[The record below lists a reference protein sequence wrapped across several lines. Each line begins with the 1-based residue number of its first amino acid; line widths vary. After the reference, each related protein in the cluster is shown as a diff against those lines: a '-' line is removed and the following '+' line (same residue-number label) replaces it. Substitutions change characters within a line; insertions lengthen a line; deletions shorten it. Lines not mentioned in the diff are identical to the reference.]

1 MLVDPKVNTQ
11 SHAVV
16 NPRPWKLIAVM
27 LFVTGIVALS
37 LYKLSNAYVIH
48 QAEQNIE
55 DLLLYHK
62 SIHHYIQQD
71 AHQAFYRAK
80 NNSEMQQEMFSPEL
94 LSSSYIVRNIHRY
107 YNEERRKHGLSKF
120 YYKLAAI
127 NPRNPVNTADGLEKK
142 LINMFNAKKNL
153 KEYHEI
159 IEIKG
164 KKYLYYALPFLT
176 TRKSCLRCH
185 GNRQTAPKQLQDRY
199 PGDGGFDDKIGN
211 IRAIESIRIPLEGEL
226 KTAHVIFI
234 ALLAGSM
241 SLLFLLFFNRRQK
254 YLIKVHTEKLEREIA
269 ERLQAEA
276 AMKESEEKYRRL
288 IKNLPGIVY
297 RGYQDWSVEFIDNK
311 IEQITGYTAEE
322 FNTRKIIWSD
332 IIFPDDIQYVSTD
345 FLNALKT
352 KDQSY
357 VREYRI
363 KAKDN
368 SIYWIQDRGQVV
380 SSGKEVE
387 YISGVFYDITRQK
400 QTEEDSLL
408 LATAV
413 EHAAESVIISDKS
426 GTIQYVNPAFEQLSG
441 FSRQEIVG
449 QNFRIF
455 RSDKHDEAFYKE
467 MWEVISRGNIWSGYI
482 TNRLKDNTHREFETK
497 ISPVLN
503 RSGEIVSFVS
513 VNRDVTQEKVL
524 EAQLQQA
531 HRMQSIG
538 TLAGGIAHDFNNI
551 LSAIIGYTELTV
563 DYLEKESLPYNNLQ
577 EVLEAGNRAKD
588 LINQILTFSRQ
599 SEQNLKPLQL
609 KLIVNDALK
618 LIRATLPS
626 SIEIRTDLK
635 SDAAILGDQIKIH
648 QILMNLCTNASHA
661 MQEMGGVMSVSLS
674 EVEIDSDF
682 IIKHFDVKSGSY
694 LKLSVSDTGHG
705 MPSSLMEHIFDP
717 FFTTKEK
724 GQGTGMGL
732 SVVHGIVKSHN
743 GTIHVYSEPGE
754 GSTFNVY
761 LPVIERQLEQKIR
774 AEKPIPRGTEHIL
787 FVDDEESLINLGKQ
801 VLVSLGYTVTSRINS
816 LEAFELFKTRPNA
829 FDLVITDLTMPNMTG
844 DELALKI
851 MAIRP
856 EIPVILCTGFS
867 TRITEEKAKSM
878 GIKAFIMKPLIK
890 KDIAETLRQ
899 VLDHEK

>member
-1 MLVDPKVNTQ
+1 
-11 SHAVV
+11 
-16 NPRPWKLIAVM
+16 
-27 LFVTGIVALS
+27 
-37 LYKLSNAYVIH
+37 
-48 QAEQNIE
+48 
-55 DLLLYHK
+55 
-62 SIHHYIQQD
+62 
-71 AHQAFYRAK
+71 
-80 NNSEMQQEMFSPEL
+80 
-94 LSSSYIVRNIHRY
+94 
-107 YNEERRKHGLSKF
+107 
-120 YYKLAAI
+120 
-127 NPRNPVNTADGLEKK
+127 
-142 LINMFNAKKNL
+142 
-153 KEYHEI
+153 
-159 IEIKG
+159 
-164 KKYLYYALPFLT
+164 
-176 TRKSCLRCH
+176 
-185 GNRQTAPKQLQDRY
+185 
-199 PGDGGFDDKIGN
+199 
-211 IRAIESIRIPLEGEL
+211 
-226 KTAHVIFI
+226 
-234 ALLAGSM
+234 
-241 SLLFLLFFNRRQK
+241 
-254 YLIKVHTEKLEREIA
+254 
-269 ERLQAEA
+269 
-276 AMKESEEKYRRL
+276 
-288 IKNLPGIVY
+288 
-297 RGYQDWSVEFIDNK
+297 
-311 IEQITGYTAEE
+311 
-322 FNTRKIIWSD
+322 
-332 IIFPDDIQYVSTD
+332 
-345 FLNALKT
+345 
-352 KDQSY
+352 
-357 VREYRI
+357 
-363 KAKDN
+363 
-368 SIYWIQDRGQVV
+368 
-380 SSGKEVE
+380 
-387 YISGVFYDITRQK
+387 
-400 QTEEDSLL
+400 
-408 LATAV
+408 
-413 EHAAESVIISDKS
+413 
-426 GTIQYVNPAFEQLSG
+426 
-441 FSRQEIVG
+441 
-449 QNFRIF
+449 
-455 RSDKHDEAFYKE
+455 
-467 MWEVISRGNIWSGYI
+467 
-482 TNRLKDNTHREFETK
+482 
-497 ISPVLN
+497 
-503 RSGEIVSFVS
+503 
-513 VNRDVTQEKVL
+513 
-524 EAQLQQA
+524 
-531 HRMQSIG
+531 
-538 TLAGGIAHDFNNI
+538 LAGGIAHDFNNI

-661 MQEMGGVMSVSLS
+661 MQEMVGVMSVSLS

>member
-1 MLVDPKVNTQ
+1 MDSKMHAKNNT
-11 SHAVV
+11 AV
-16 NPRPWKLIAVM
+16 NPRPWKLILVM
-27 LFVTGIVALS
+27 FVVTGIVALS
-37 LYKLSNAYVIH
+37 LYYLSNAFVIRE
-48 QAEQNIE
+48 AKKDVQN
-55 DLLLYHK
+55 LLLSNQ

-71 AHQAFYRAK
+71 VRQAFDKLRADGK
-80 NNSEMQQEMFSPEL
+80 MQQELFMPQL
-94 LSSSYIVRNIHRY
+94 MSSSYILRNIHQY
-107 YNEERRKHGLSKF
+107 YNVERRQRGLSEF

-127 NPRNPVNTADGLEKK
+127 NPRNPVNTADDREKM
-142 LINMFNAKKNL
+142 LIHMFNADKDI
-153 KEYHEI
+153 KEYHELV
-159 IEIKG
+159 EING

-176 TRKSCLRCH
+176 TQKSCLNCH
-185 GNRQTAPKQLQDRY
+185 GDRQTAPKQLQDHY
-199 PGDGGFDDKIGN
+199 PGNGGFNDKIGN

-234 ALLAGSM
+234 ALLSGFI
-241 SLLFLLFFNRRQK
+241 SLLFLLFLNRRQK
-254 YLIKVHTEKLEREIA
+254 SLIKIHTEKLEGEIA
-269 ERLQAEA
+269 ERLQVEA
-276 AMKESEEKYRRL
+276 ARKESEEKYRRL

-297 RGYQDWSVEFIDNK
+297 RGRRDWSVEFIDNK
-311 IEQITGYTAEE
+311 IEQLTGYAAEE
-322 FNTRKIIWSD
+322 FNTRKMSWSD
-332 IIFPDDIQYVSTD
+332 IIFSDDIQSVSEHY
-345 FLNALKT
+345 LKALQE

-363 KAKDN
+363 KAKDGK
-368 SIYWIQDRGQVV
+368 IYWIQDRGQVV
-380 SSGKEVE
+380 SNGKNDE

-400 QTEEDSLL
+400 QTEEESLL
-408 LATAV
+408 LVTAI
-413 EHAAESVIISDKS
+413 EHVAESVIISNKS
-426 GTIQYVNPAFEQLSG
+426 GMVQYVNPAFEQLSG
-441 FSRQEIVG
+441 FSRAEIVG
-449 QNFRIF
+449 LNFRILK
-455 RSDKHDEAFYKE
+455 SDKHDETFYKK
-467 MWEVISRGNIWSGYI
+467 MWEVISKGNIWSGNI
-482 TNRLKDNTHREFETK
+482 INRIKDNSLREFETK

-551 LSAIIGYTELTV
+551 LSAIIGYTELTI
-563 DYLEKESLPYNNLQ
+563 DYLEKGSLPYSNLQ

-599 SEQNLKPLQL
+599 SGQDLKPLQL
-609 KLIVNDALK
+609 KLVVNDALK

-626 SIEIRTDLK
+626 SIEIQTDLK

-661 MQEMGGVMSVSLS
+661 MQEKGGVMSVSLS
-674 EVEIDSDF
+674 EIELDSAF
-682 IIKHFDVKSGSY
+682 MVKHFDIKPGAY

-705 MPSSLMEHIFDP
+705 MPASLMEHIFDP

-743 GTIHVYSEPGE
+743 GTIHAYSEPGK

-761 LPVIERQLEQKIR
+761 LPVIEKRLEQRIKS
-774 AEKPIPRGTEHIL
+774 EKPIPAGTEHIL
-787 FVDDEESLINLGKQ
+787 FIDDEESLIKMGKQ
-801 VLVSLGYTVTSRINS
+801 LLVSLGYTVTSRINS
-816 LEAFELFKTRPNA
+816 LEAFELFKARPNE
-829 FDLVITDLTMPNMTG
+829 FDLVITDLTMPNMSG

-851 MAIRP
+851 MAVRS

-867 TRITEEKAKSM
+867 TRITEEKAKSL
-878 GIKAFIMKPLIK
+878 GIKAFIMKPFIK
-890 KDIAETLRQ
+890 KDIAETLRK
-899 VLDHEK
+899 VLDQEN

>member
-1 MLVDPKVNTQ
+1 MHAKNNT
-11 SHAVV
+11 AV
-16 NPRPWKLIAVM
+16 NPRPWKLILVM
-27 LFVTGIVALS
+27 FVVTGIVALS
-37 LYKLSNAYVIH
+37 LYYLSNAFVIRE
-48 QAEQNIE
+48 AKKDVQN
-55 DLLLYHK
+55 LLLSNQ

-71 AHQAFYRAK
+71 VRQAFDKLRADGK
-80 NNSEMQQEMFSPEL
+80 MQQELFMPQL
-94 LSSSYIVRNIHRY
+94 MSSSYILRNIHQY
-107 YNEERRKHGLSKF
+107 YNVERRQRGLSEF

-127 NPRNPVNTADGLEKK
+127 NPRNPVNTADDREKM
-142 LINMFNAKKNL
+142 LIHMFNADKDI
-153 KEYHEI
+153 KEYHELV
-159 IEIKG
+159 EING

-176 TRKSCLRCH
+176 TQKSCLNCH
-185 GNRQTAPKQLQDRY
+185 GDRQTAPKQLQDHY
-199 PGDGGFDDKIGN
+199 PGNGGFNDKIGN

-234 ALLAGSM
+234 ALLSGFI
-241 SLLFLLFFNRRQK
+241 SLLFLLFLNRRQK
-254 YLIKVHTEKLEREIA
+254 SLIKIHTEKLEGEIA
-269 ERLQAEA
+269 ERLQVEA
-276 AMKESEEKYRRL
+276 ARKESEEKYRRL

-297 RGYQDWSVEFIDNK
+297 RGRRDWSVEFIDNK
-311 IEQITGYTAEE
+311 IEQLTGYAAEE
-322 FNTRKIIWSD
+322 FNTRKMSWSD
-332 IIFPDDIQYVSTD
+332 IIFSDDIQSVSEHY
-345 FLNALKT
+345 LKALQE

-363 KAKDN
+363 KAKDGK
-368 SIYWIQDRGQVV
+368 IYWIQDRGQVV
-380 SSGKEVE
+380 SNGKNDE

-400 QTEEDSLL
+400 QTEEESLL
-408 LATAV
+408 LVTAI
-413 EHAAESVIISDKS
+413 EHVAESVIISNKS
-426 GTIQYVNPAFEQLSG
+426 GMVQYVNPAFEQLSG
-441 FSRQEIVG
+441 FSRAEIVG
-449 QNFRIF
+449 LNFRILK
-455 RSDKHDEAFYKE
+455 SDKHDETFYKK
-467 MWEVISRGNIWSGYI
+467 MWEVISKGNIWSGNI
-482 TNRLKDNTHREFETK
+482 INRIKDNSLREFETK

-551 LSAIIGYTELTV
+551 LSAIIGYTELTI
-563 DYLEKESLPYNNLQ
+563 DYLEKGSLPYSNLQ

-599 SEQNLKPLQL
+599 SGQDLKPLQL
-609 KLIVNDALK
+609 KLVVNDALK

-626 SIEIRTDLK
+626 SIEIQTDLK

-661 MQEMGGVMSVSLS
+661 MQEKGGVMSVSLS
-674 EVEIDSDF
+674 EIELDSAF
-682 IIKHFDVKSGSY
+682 MVKHFDIKPGAY

-705 MPSSLMEHIFDP
+705 MPASLMEHIFDP

-743 GTIHVYSEPGE
+743 GTIHAYSEPGK

-761 LPVIERQLEQKIR
+761 LPVIEKRLEQRIKS
-774 AEKPIPRGTEHIL
+774 EKPIPAGTEHIL
-787 FVDDEESLINLGKQ
+787 FIDDEESLIKMGKQ
-801 VLVSLGYTVTSRINS
+801 LLVSLGYTVTSRINS
-816 LEAFELFKTRPNA
+816 LEAFELFKARPNE
-829 FDLVITDLTMPNMTG
+829 FDLVITDLTMPNMSG

-851 MAIRP
+851 MAVRS

-867 TRITEEKAKSM
+867 TRITEEKAKSL
-878 GIKAFIMKPLIK
+878 GIKAFIMKPFIK
-890 KDIAETLRQ
+890 KDIAETLRK
-899 VLDHEK
+899 VLDQEN

>member
-1 MLVDPKVNTQ
+1 MHNQ
-11 SHAVV
+11 RREVV
-16 NPRPWKLIAVM
+16 NPRPWKLLLVM

-37 LYKLSNAYVIH
+37 LYHLSNAYVIRR
-48 QAEQNIE
+48 AEKSIQ
-55 DLLLYHK
+55 DLLLSSQ
-62 SIHHYIQQD
+62 SIHHYIQLD
-71 AHQAFYRAK
+71 VRQAFDKLRADGK
-80 NNSEMQQEMFSPEL
+80 IQPEL
-94 LSSSYIVRNIHRY
+94 FMPELMSSSFILRDIHRY
-107 YNEERRKHGLSKF
+107 YNQERRKRGLSEF
-120 YYKLAAI
+120 YFKLAAI
-127 NPRNPVNTADGLEKK
+127 NPRNLVNTADDREKK
-142 LINMFNAKKNL
+142 LIHLFNTRKDVKT
-153 KEYHEI
+153 YHQI
-159 IEIKG
+159 IEING
-164 KKYLYYALPFLT
+164 KKYLYYALPFMT
-176 TRKSCLRCH
+176 TQKSCLKCH
-185 GNRQTAPKQLQDRY
+185 GDRQTAPKQLQQRY
-199 PGDGGFDDKIGN
+199 TGGGGFNDKIGN
-211 IRAIESIRIPLEGEL
+211 IRAIESIRIPLEVEL
-226 KTAHVIFI
+226 NTAHIIFI
-234 ALLAGSM
+234 ALLAGFM
-241 SLLFLLFFNRRQK
+241 SLFFLLFLNWRQK
-254 YLIKVHTEKLEREIA
+254 NLIQVHTEKSELEIA
-269 ERLQAEA
+269 ERLQAET
-276 AMKESEEKYRRL
+276 AMKKSEEKYRRL

-297 RGYQDWSVEFIDNK
+297 RGYRDWSVDFIDNK

-322 FNTRKIIWSD
+322 FNTRKINWAD
-332 IIFPDDIQYVSTD
+332 IIFLDDIQYVSAD
-345 FLNALKT
+345 FLKALKT

-380 SSGKEVE
+380 PNGKEDE

-400 QTEEDSLL
+400 RTEEESLL
-408 LATAV
+408 LATAI

-426 GTIQYVNPAFEQLSG
+426 GKIQYVNPAFEQLSG
-441 FSRQEIVG
+441 FSREDIVG
-449 QNFRIF
+449 QNFRIL

-482 TNRLKDNTHREFETK
+482 TNRIKDHTLREFETT

-503 RSGEIVSFVS
+503 SSGKIVSFVS

-563 DYLEKESLPYNNLQ
+563 DYLEKGSLPYDNLQ

-599 SEQNLKPLQL
+599 SEQDLKPLQV

-626 SIEIRTDLK
+626 FIEIRTDLK

-661 MQEMGGVMSVSLS
+661 MQEKGGVLSVSLS
-674 EVEIDSDF
+674 EVEIDSGF
-682 IIKHFDVKSGSY
+682 IVKHFDIKSGSY

-705 MPSSLMEHIFDP
+705 MPPSLMEHIFDP

-743 GTIHVYSEPGE
+743 GTIHAYSEPGE

-774 AEKPIPRGTEHIL
+774 DEKPIPLGTEHIL
-787 FVDDEESLINLGKQ
+787 FVDDEESLINMGKQ
-801 VLVSLGYTVTSRINS
+801 LLVSLGYTVTSRINS
-816 LEAFELFKTRPNA
+816 LEAFELFKTRPDA
-829 FDLVITDLTMPNMTG
+829 FDLVITDLTMPNMAG
-844 DELALKI
+844 DELASKI

-856 EIPVILCTGFS
+856 DIPVILCTGFS
-867 TRITEEKAKSM
+867 TRITEEKAKNM

-899 VLDHEK
+899 VMDGQR

>member
-1 MLVDPKVNTQ
+1 RKDIKT
-11 SHAVV
+11 
-16 NPRPWKLIAVM
+16 
-27 LFVTGIVALS
+27 
-37 LYKLSNAYVIH
+37 YH
-48 QAEQNIE
+48 Q
-55 DLLLYHK
+55 
-62 SIHHYIQQD
+62 
-71 AHQAFYRAK
+71 
-80 NNSEMQQEMFSPEL
+80 
-94 LSSSYIVRNIHRY
+94 
-107 YNEERRKHGLSKF
+107 
-120 YYKLAAI
+120 
-127 NPRNPVNTADGLEKK
+127 
-142 LINMFNAKKNL
+142 
-153 KEYHEI
+153 I
-159 IEIKG
+159 IEING
-164 KKYLYYALPFLT
+164 KKYLYYALPFMT
-176 TRKSCLRCH
+176 TQKSCLKCH
-185 GNRQTAPKQLQDRY
+185 GDRQTAPKQLKQLY
-199 PGDGGFDDKIGN
+199 SGGGGFNDKIGN

-226 KTAHVIFI
+226 KTAHIIFI
-234 ALLAGSM
+234 ALLAGFM
-241 SLLFLLFFNRRQK
+241 SLFFLLFLNRRQK
-254 YLIKVHTEKLEREIA
+254 NLINVHTEKLELEIA
-269 ERLQAEA
+269 ERLHAVT
-276 AMKESEEKYRRL
+276 AMKKSEEKYRRL

-297 RGYQDWSVEFIDNK
+297 RGYRDWSVDFIDNK
-311 IEQITGYTAEE
+311 IEHITGYTAEE
-322 FNTRKIIWSD
+322 FNTRKINWAGV
-332 IIFPDDIQYVSTD
+332 IFPDDIQYASAD
-345 FLNALKT
+345 FLKALKT
-352 KDQSY
+352 EGQSY

-380 SSGKEVE
+380 PNGEEDE

-400 QTEEDSLL
+400 RTEEESLL
-408 LATAV
+408 LATAI

-426 GTIQYVNPAFEQLSG
+426 GKIQYVNPAFEQLSG
-441 FSRQEIVG
+441 FSREDIVG
-449 QNFRIF
+449 QNFRIL

-482 TNRLKDNTHREFETK
+482 TNRIKDDTLREFETT

-503 RSGEIVSFVS
+503 SSGKIVSFVS

-563 DYLEKESLPYNNLQ
+563 DYVEKGSLPYDNLQ

-599 SEQNLKPLQL
+599 SEQDLKPLQV

-661 MQEMGGVMSVSLS
+661 MQEKGGVMSVSLS
-674 EVEIDSDF
+674 EVEIDSGF
-682 IIKHFDVKSGSY
+682 IFKHFDIKSGSY

-705 MPSSLMEHIFDP
+705 MPPGLMEHIFDP

-743 GTIHVYSEPGE
+743 GTIHAYSEPGE

-774 AEKPIPRGTEHIL
+774 GEKPIPLGTEHIL
-787 FVDDEESLINLGKQ
+787 FVDDEESLINMGKQ
-801 VLVSLGYTVTSRINS
+801 LLVSLGYTVTSRINS
-816 LEAFELFKTRPNA
+816 LEAFELFKSRPNA
-829 FDLVITDLTMPNMTG
+829 FDLVITDLTMPNMAG

-851 MAIRP
+851 MSIRP

-867 TRITEEKAKSM
+867 TRITEEKAKGM

-899 VLDHEK
+899 VLDGQP

>member
-1 MLVDPKVNTQ
+1 MDSKMHHP
-11 SHAVV
+11 SHTVV
-16 NPRPWKLIAVM
+16 NPRPWKLILVM

-37 LYKLSNAYVIH
+37 LYHLSNAYVIRR
-48 QAEQNIE
+48 AEKSIQ
-55 DLLLYHK
+55 DLLLTNQ
-62 SIHHYIQQD
+62 SIHHYIQLD
-71 AHQAFYRAK
+71 VRQAFDKLRADAK
-80 NNSEMQQEMFSPEL
+80 IQPEL
-94 LSSSYIVRNIHRY
+94 FMPELMSSSYVLRDIHRY
-107 YNEERRKHGLSKF
+107 YNEERRKRGLSDF
-120 YYKLAAI
+120 YFKLAAL
-127 NPRNPVNTADGLEKK
+127 NPRNLVNSADDREKK
-142 LINMFNAKKNL
+142 LIHLFNTNKDVKT
-153 KEYHEI
+153 YHQI
-159 IEIKG
+159 VEIKG
-164 KKYLYYALPFLT
+164 KKYLYYALPFMT
-176 TRKSCLRCH
+176 TQKSCLKCH
-185 GNRQTAPKQLQDRY
+185 GDRQAAPKQLQQLY
-199 PGDGGFDDKIGN
+199 TGGGGFNDRIGN

-226 KTAHVIFI
+226 KTAHIIFI
-234 ALLAGSM
+234 ALLAGFISLF
-241 SLLFLLFFNRRQK
+241 SLLFLNRRQK
-254 YLIKVHTEKLEREIA
+254 NLIKIHTEKSELEIA
-269 ERLQAEA
+269 ERLQAET
-276 AMKESEEKYRRL
+276 AMKKSEEKYRRL

-297 RGYQDWSVEFIDNK
+297 RGYRDWSVDFIDNK

-322 FNTRKIIWSD
+322 FNTRKINWAD
-332 IIFPDDIQYVSTD
+332 IIFPDDIQYVSAD
-345 FLNALKT
+345 FLEALKT

-363 KAKDN
+363 KSKDN

-380 SSGKEVE
+380 PNGKEDE
-387 YISGVFYDITRQK
+387 FISGVFYDITRQK
-400 QTEEDSLL
+400 RTEEESLL
-408 LATAV
+408 LATAI
-413 EHAAESVIISDKS
+413 EHAAESVIISNKS
-426 GTIQYVNPAFEQLSG
+426 GKIQYVNPAFEQLSG
-441 FSRQEIVG
+441 FSREEIVG

-455 RSDKHDEAFYKE
+455 RSDKHDEAFYKK
-467 MWEVISRGNIWSGYI
+467 MWEVISRGNIWSGHI
-482 TNRLKDNTHREFETK
+482 TNRIKDNSLREFETK
-497 ISPVLN
+497 ISPVLGS
-503 RSGEIVSFVS
+503 SGEIVSFVS

-563 DYLEKESLPYNNLQ
+563 DYLEKGSLPYDNLQ

-599 SEQNLKPLQL
+599 SEQDLKPLQL
-609 KLIVNDALK
+609 KLIVNDVLK

-635 SDAAILGDQIKIH
+635 SDAAILGDPIKIH

-661 MQEMGGVMSVSLS
+661 MQEKGGVLSVSLS
-674 EVEIDSDF
+674 EVEIDSGF
-682 IIKHFDVKSGSY
+682 IVKHFDIKSGSY
-694 LKLSVSDTGHG
+694 LKLTVGDTGHG
-705 MPSSLMEHIFDP
+705 MPPSLMEHIFDP

-743 GTIHVYSEPGE
+743 GTIHAYSEPGE

-774 AEKPIPRGTEHIL
+774 DEKPIPLGTEHVL
-787 FVDDEESLINLGKQ
+787 FVDDEESLISMGKQ
-801 VLVSLGYTVTSRINS
+801 LLVSLGYTVTSRINS
-816 LEAFELFKTRPNA
+816 LEAFELFKSRPHA

-844 DELALKI
+844 DELASKI

-867 TRITEEKAKSM
+867 TRITEEKAKNM

-899 VLDHEK
+899 VLDGQP

>member
-1 MLVDPKVNTQ
+1 MDPKTNTQ
-11 SHAVV
+11 NHAVV

-37 LYKLSNAYVIH
+37 LYNLSNAYVVH

-71 AHQAFYRAK
+71 AHQAFYRIK
-80 NNSEMQQEMFSPEL
+80 NNGETPQEMFLPEL
-94 LSSSYIVRNIHRY
+94 LSSSYIVRHIQRY
-107 YNEERRKHGLSKF
+107 YNEERQKHGLSKF

-127 NPRNPVNTADGLEKK
+127 NPRNTVNTADDLEKK
-142 LINMFNAKKNL
+142 LINMFNAKKYV

-176 TRKSCLRCH
+176 TRKSCLKCH
-185 GNRQTAPKQLQDRY
+185 GDRQTAPKQLQDRY
-199 PGDGGFDDKIGN
+199 PGDGGFNDKIGN
-211 IRAIESIRIPLEGEL
+211 IRAVESIRIPLEGEF
-226 KTAHVIFI
+226 KIAHVIFI
-234 ALLAGSM
+234 SLLAGFM
-241 SLLFLLFFNRRQK
+241 SLFFLIFLTKRQK
-254 YLIKVHTEKLEREIA
+254 NLIMFHTGKLEREIT
-269 ERLQAEA
+269 ERVQAET

-297 RGYQDWSVEFIDNK
+297 RGYRDWSVEFIDNK
-311 IEQITGYTAEE
+311 IEQITGHAAEE
-322 FNTRKIIWSD
+322 FNTRKIKWSD
-332 IIFPDDIQYVSTD
+332 IIFPDDIHAASLD
-345 FLNALKT
+345 FQKALKT

-363 KAKDN
+363 ESKDN
-368 SIYWIQDRGQVV
+368 RIYWIQDRGQMV

-400 QTEEDSLL
+400 QTEQESLL
-408 LATAV
+408 LATAI
-413 EHAAESVIISDKS
+413 EHAAESVIVSDKS

-441 FSRQEIVG
+441 FSREEIVG

-455 RSDKHDEAFYKE
+455 RSDKHDEDFYKK
-467 MWEVISRGNIWSGYI
+467 MWKVISRGNIWSGYI
-482 TNRLKDNTHREFETK
+482 TNRIKDNTLREFETK

-531 HRMQSIG
+531 HRIQSIG

-563 DYLEKESLPYNNLQ
+563 DYLEKGSLPYNNLQ
-577 EVLEAGNRAKD
+577 EVLEAGKRAKD

-599 SEQNLKPLQL
+599 SEQDLKPIQL

-618 LIRATLPS
+618 LIRATFPS

-635 SDAAILGDQIKIH
+635 TDAAILGDQIKIH

-661 MQEMGGVMSVSLS
+661 MQEKGGVMSVSLS

-682 IIKHFDVKSGSY
+682 IVKHFDIKPGSY

-705 MPSSLMEHIFDP
+705 ISSSLMEHIFDP

-743 GTIHVYSEPGE
+743 GTIHAYSEPGQ

-774 AEKPIPRGTEHIL
+774 DEKPIPTGTENIL
-787 FVDDEESLINLGKQ
+787 FVDDEESLINMAKQ
-801 VLVSLGYTVTSRINS
+801 LLVSLGYTVTSRINS
-816 LEAFELFKTRPNA
+816 LEALELFKTRPDT
-829 FDLVITDLTMPNMTG
+829 FDLVITDLTMPNMAG
-844 DELALKI
+844 DELASKI

-856 EIPVILCTGFS
+856 DIPVILCTGFS
-867 TRITEEKAKSM
+867 TRITEEKAKNM

-899 VLDHEK
+899 VLDQKK

>member
-1 MLVDPKVNTQ
+1 MHSQ
-11 SHAVV
+11 SREVV
-16 NPRPWKLIAVM
+16 NPKPWKLILVM

-37 LYKLSNAYVIH
+37 LYHLSNTYVIW
-48 QAEQNIE
+48 QAEKSVQ
-55 DLLLYHK
+55 DLLLSNQ
-62 SIHHYIQQD
+62 SIHHYIQLD
-71 AHQAFYRAK
+71 ARRAFDRLRAGGK
-80 NNSEMQQEMFSPEL
+80 IQPEL
-94 LSSSYIVRNIHRY
+94 FMPELMSSSYILRNIHRY
-107 YNEERRKHGLSKF
+107 YNEERQKRGFSEF
-120 YYKLAAI
+120 YFKLAAI
-127 NPRNPVNTADGLEKK
+127 NPRNPVNTADDREKK
-142 LINMFNAKKNL
+142 LIHMFNTSRDVKA
-153 KEYHEI
+153 YHKT
-159 IEIKG
+159 IELND

-176 TRKSCLRCH
+176 TQKSCLKCH
-185 GNRQTAPKQLQDRY
+185 GDRQTAPKQLQQLY
-199 PGDGGFDDKIGN
+199 PGGGGFNDKIGN

-226 KTAHVIFI
+226 NTAHIIFI
-234 ALLAGSM
+234 ALLAGFM
-241 SLLFLLFFNRRQK
+241 SLFFLLFLNRRQK
-254 YLIKVHTEKLEREIA
+254 NSIRIHTKKLELEIA
-269 ERLQAEA
+269 ERLQAET
-276 AMKESEEKYRRL
+276 AMKESEERYRRL
-288 IKNLPGIVY
+288 IKTLPGIVY
-297 RGYQDWSVEFIDNK
+297 RGYRDWSVEFIDDK
-311 IEQITGYTAEE
+311 IEQITGYTAED
-322 FNTRKIIWSD
+322 FNTRKINWTD
-332 IIFPDDIQYVSTD
+332 IIFPDDIQRVRAD
-345 FLNALKT
+345 FLKAIKT
-352 KDQSY
+352 TDQSY

-368 SIYWIQDRGQVV
+368 SIYWIQDRGQVI
-380 SSGKEVE
+380 SNGKEDE

-400 QTEEDSLL
+400 RAEEESLL
-408 LATAV
+408 LATAI
-413 EHAAESVIISDKS
+413 EHAAESVIISDKI
-426 GTIQYVNPAFEQLSG
+426 GKIQYVNPAFEQLSG
-441 FSRQEIVG
+441 FSREEIVG

-467 MWEVISRGNIWSGYI
+467 MWEIISRGHVWSGYI
-482 TNRLKDNTHREFETK
+482 TNRIKDNSLREFETK

-563 DYLEKESLPYNNLQ
+563 DYLEKGSLPYDNLQ

-599 SEQNLKPLQL
+599 SDQDLKPLQL

-626 SIEIRTDLK
+626 SIAIRTDLK
-635 SDAAILGDQIKIH
+635 SDAAILGDQIQIH

-661 MQEMGGVMSVSLS
+661 MQEIGGVLSVSLS
-674 EVEIDSDF
+674 EIEIDSGF
-682 IIKHFDVKSGSY
+682 NVKHFDIKSGSY

-705 MPSSLMEHIFDP
+705 MPPSLMEHIFDP

-732 SVVHGIVKSHN
+732 SVVHGIVKTHN
-743 GTIHVYSEPGE
+743 GTIHAYSEPGE

-774 AEKPIPRGTEHIL
+774 GEKPIPTGTEHIL
-787 FVDDEESLINLGKQ
+787 FVDDEESLINMGKQ
-801 VLVSLGYTVTSRINS
+801 LLVSLGYTVTSRINS
-816 LEAFELFKTRPNA
+816 LEAFELFKTRPDA
-829 FDLVITDLTMPNMTG
+829 FDLIITDLTMPNMAG
-844 DELALKI
+844 DELASKI

-856 EIPVILCTGFS
+856 DIPVILCTGFS
-867 TRITEEKAKSM
+867 TRITEEKAKNM

-890 KDIAETLRQ
+890 KDIAEALRQ
-899 VLDHEK
+899 VLDQKK